1 VSEAGR
7 IAIAT
12 EEPGWHG
19 AELRRAL
26 VARGL
31 DPRFVSLRACR
42 VDLGREGSVVV
53 LPGFEDRMPEGVL
66 VRDVPGGTL
75 EQVVLR
81 LDILHALRELGVPVY
96 NDARAIE
103 RTVDKAMSS
112 ILLHRAGIPTP
123 PTCVAEAQAEARAFL
138 EAETAAGHEVVA
150 KPLFGSLGV
159 GLRRLGAGMDLPDLA
174 LCGGVWYLQRYIETG
189 PGEGGWR
196 DFRVLV
202 VGGVTAAAM
211 VRHGTSWVGNV
222 AQGARCEPSHPDP
235 ELERLAVAA
244 CAAVGADHAGVDL
257 VRDSAGR
264 LLVLEVNGIPGWRG
278 LQGTTPIDLADLV
291 VEDFLTRRMPQ
302 ERPIKS

>member
-1 VSEAGR
+1 
-7 IAIAT
+7 
-12 EEPGWHG
+12 
-19 AELRRAL
+19 
-26 VARGL
+26 
-31 DPRFVSLRACR
+31 
-42 VDLGREGSVVV
+42 
-53 LPGFEDRMPEGVL
+53 
-66 VRDVPGGTL
+66 
-75 EQVVLR
+75 
-81 LDILHALRELGVPVY
+81 
-96 NDARAIE
+96 
-103 RTVDKAMSS
+103 MSS